1 MVTEALSSE
10 ETTVEA
16 AITAVSGL
24 SSYFSAVVALAVEAA
39 ITAADVAAAADLHFY
54 CGSFRPAAFYD
65 FRYSFLPALL
75 FLFELFKD
83 FTFALHPVLFDAFFI
98 YLVYVVTIYDKHI
111 SFLIIYAVNMHN
123 VNQVTYY
130 IEIYFKGFLWTRTA
144 CLHHSMK

>member
-1 MVTEALSSE
+1 M
-10 ETTVEA
+10 EA

-24 SSYFSAVVALAVEAA
+24 SSYFSAVVALAVAAAA

-54 CGSFRPAAFYD
+54 CGSLGPAAFYD
-65 FRYSFLPALL
+65 FSVFFFCLRCSFSLSFSRTLHSPFTLC
-75 FLFELFKD
+75 FLMHSSSISY
-83 FTFALHPVLFDAFFI
+83 TSCPSMISI
-98 YLVYVVTIYDKHI
+98 YL
-111 SFLIIYAVNMHN
+111 FLIIYAVNMHN

>member
-10 ETTVEA
+10 ETTVET
-16 AITAVSGL
+16 AIAAVSGL

-39 ITAADVAAAADLHFY
+39 ITDADVAAAADLHFY

-75 FLFELFKD
+75 FFFELFKD

-130 IEIYFKGFLWTRTA
+130 IEIYFKGFYGREQPVYTIR
-144 CLHHSMK
+144 

>member
-24 SSYFSAVVALAVEAA
+24 SSYFSAVVALAVAAAA
-39 ITAADVAAAADLHFY
+39 ITAAAADLHFY

-65 FRYSFLPALL
+65 FSVFFFLPALL
-75 FLFELFKD
+75 FFFELFKD

-111 SFLIIYAVNMHN
+111 SFFNNICCKHA
-123 VNQVTYY
+123 
-130 IEIYFKGFLWTRTA
+130 
-144 CLHHSMK
+144 